1 MSKTPDLN
9 DRLIRQKSTP
19 ELFSKG
25 KSDYEAGNVTAVTR
39 RGNLLNAEVIG
50 NAVQPY
56 RVLVGFDEGGVTLA
70 NCSCANDDDD
80 DDEWCEHI
88 VATLFVMMRQ
98 PETIQERPTLEQLLE
113 PLNRTQLQGLVQ
125 ELVNQNPGILDE
137 IDCYITLK
145 FDSKITNNRAK
156 NQRFS
161 PINSAPFRQQARDIL
176 YEGMRYFENLDG
188 EDDPVTEE
196 LLDLIDNVQGLI
208 EIGETYNALIRLE
221 AIASA
226 CAADWDRVEQYG
238 IDSDEIVIALD
249 EAIAEAILSDSLSS
263 GEVEDWRSRLETL
276 QDEWSTE
283 FPLSLESLTQG
294 WDNPDVVAALRGT
307 LTEPEIKE
315 ESLVNY
321 SPDLGLIRLRILDR
335 QERYQEYLNLAKATG
350 KIKQYLTML
359 GSLGRTAEAMAAAGT
374 QMKTMEEALSLGQ
387 TLHSNGEVSKALEIG
402 RMGLKLSGNCQYKLA
417 SWTADLAKELEN
429 PEGELE
435 ARQSAF
441 CYNPTS
447 ADYFRLKELTGENWS
462 TIQPDLLK
470 FLRQHKSWGTT
481 EVKVDIFLSEGL
493 IDEAIAC
500 VTDLSDYHLEWLHR
514 VMDAAMSERPDWVI
528 ENARPRAEAILN
540 RKKSESYNQAINW
553 LKKVRA
559 AYIQK
564 EQWNRW
570 KTYRQELLQT
580 HARKHKFRGM
590 LEDRRLD

>member
-1 MSKTPDLN
+1 MSRTPDLN
-9 DRLIRQKSTP
+9 DRLIGQKSAP

-25 KSDYEAGNVTAVTR
+25 QFYYESGNVTAVTR
-39 RGNLLNAEVIG
+39 RGNLLNAEVMG
-50 NAVQPY
+50 NAVHPY
-56 RVLVGFDEGGVTLA
+56 RVRVGFEEGGVTWA
-70 NCSCANDDDD
+70 NCSCSHDHDH
-80 DDEWCEHI
+80 EWCEHI
-88 VATLFVMMRQ
+88 VATLFVVMRQ

-113 PLNRTQLQGLVQ
+113 PINGNQLQELVQ
-125 ELVNQNPGILDE
+125 ELVSQNPYLLDE

-145 FDSKITNNRAK
+145 VDSKITNKRAK
-156 NQRFS
+156 NQRPS
-161 PINSAPFRQQARDIL
+161 PINPRPFRQQARDIL

-208 EIGETYNALIRLE
+208 EIGETYNALIVLE

-226 CAADWDRVEQYG
+226 CAADWDRVGEYG
-238 IDSDEIVIALD
+238 IDPDEVVMALD

-263 GEVEDWRSRLETL
+263 SEVEQWRSRLEIL

-283 FPLSLESLTQG
+283 FALSLESLTQG
-294 WDNPDVVAALRGT
+294 WDDPDVVAALKGT
-307 LTEPEIKE
+307 LGEPEIKE
-315 ESLVNY
+315 ESLANY
-321 SPDLGLIRLRILDR
+321 SPDLVLIRLRILDR
-335 QERYQEYLNLAKATG
+335 QERHQEYLNLAQAKG
-350 KIKQYLTML
+350 KMKQYLTML
-359 GSLGRTAEAMAAAGT
+359 GSLGRTAEAMAAAQN

-387 TLHSNGEVSKALEIG
+387 TLGSNGEVRKALEVG
-402 RMGLKLSGNCQYKLA
+402 RMGLELPGNCQYELA
-417 SWTADLAKELEN
+417 SWTADLAEKLEN
-429 PEGELE
+429 PEVELE

-441 CYNPTS
+441 CYNPT
-447 ADYFRLKELTGENWS
+447 ARDYFKIKELTGDNWS
-462 TIQPDLLK
+462 KIQPDLLK
-470 FLRQHKSWGTT
+470 SLRQHTSWGTI

-500 VTDLSDYHLEWLHR
+500 VTDLSYYHSDLLHR
-514 VMDAAMSERPDWVI
+514 VMEAAIPNRPDWVI
-528 ENARPRAEAILN
+528 ENARPRAESILD
-540 RKKSESYNQAINW
+540 RKKSESYNQALNW

-564 EQWNRW
+564 DQWQGW

>member
-1 MSKTPDLN
+1 MSKTPDLT
-9 DRLIRQKSTP
+9 DRLIRQKSAP
-19 ELFSKG
+19 DLFRKG
-25 KSDYEAGNVTAVTR
+25 QSNYEEGHVTAVTQ

-50 NAVQPY
+50 DAVQPY
-56 RVLVGFDEGGVTLA
+56 RVQVGFEQGSLTEA
-70 NCSCANDDDD
+70 TCSCAYDA
-80 DDEWCEHI
+80 EWCEHI
-88 VATLFVMMRQ
+88 VATLFVVMRQ
-98 PETIQERPTLEQLLE
+98 PEIIQERPTLEQLIGQ
-113 PLNRTQLQGLVQ
+113 LNLLQLQGLVQ
-125 ELVNQNPGILDE
+125 NLVKQNPELLDE

-145 FDSKITNNRAK
+145 SELKIPTQPARNHRP
-156 NQRFS
+156 S
-161 PINSAPFRQQARDIL
+161 PINSVPFRQQARDIL

-188 EDDPVTEE
+188 EEDPVTEE
-196 LLDLIDNVQGLI
+196 LLDLIENVQGLI
-208 EIGETYNALIRLE
+208 EIGETYNALIGLE

-249 EAIAEAILSDSLSS
+249 ETIAEAILSDSLSS
-263 GEVEDWRSRLETL
+263 DEVEEWRSRLEIL

-294 WDNPDVVAALRGT
+294 WDDPDVVAALNGT

-315 ESLVNY
+315 ESLTNY

-335 QERYQEYLNLAKATG
+335 QERYQEYLNLAKAKG
-350 KIKQYLTML
+350 QMKQYLTML
-359 GSLGRTAEAMAAAGT
+359 GSLGRTAEAMEAAQT

-387 TLHSNGEVSKALEIG
+387 TLHSNGEFKKALEVG
-402 RMGLKLSGNCQYKLA
+402 RMGLKLLGNCQYEFA
-417 SWTADLAKELEN
+417 SWTADLAQELGNTEV
-429 PEGELE
+429 EME
-435 ARQSAF
+435 ARQLAF
-441 CYNPTS
+441 CDNPTS

-462 TIQPDLLK
+462 NIQPDLLK
-470 FLRQHKSWGTT
+470 SLRQHTSWGTT

-493 IDEAIAC
+493 IEEAIAS
-500 VTDLSDYHLEWLHR
+500 VNGLGSYKLDLVHR
-514 VMDAAMSERPDWVI
+514 VMDAAMFEHPDWVI
-528 ENARPRAEAILN
+528 ETARPLAEAILD
-540 RKKSESYNQAINW
+540 RKKSESYNQAIAW

-564 EQWNRW
+564 DQWDTW

>member
-1 MSKTPDLN
+1 MSKTPELT
-9 DRLIRQKSTP
+9 DRLIRQKSAP

-25 KSDYEAGNVTAVTR
+25 QFYYESGNVTAVTR

-50 NAVQPY
+50 DAVQPY
-56 RVLVGFDEGGVTLA
+56 RVRIRLDEGGVTSA
-70 NCSCANDDDD
+70 TCSCAYDDDNQ
-80 DDEWCEHI
+80 WCEHI
-88 VATLFVMMRQ
+88 VATLFVVMRQ
-98 PETIQERPTLEQLLE
+98 PETIQERPSLEQLLDL
-113 PLNRTQLQGLVQ
+113 LNRVQIQGLVQ
-125 ELVNQNPGILDE
+125 NLVKQNPELLDE
-137 IDCYITLK
+137 IDCYITLNIGP
-145 FDSKITNNRAK
+145 KIDPFRAK
-156 NQRFS
+156 SQRPS
-161 PINSAPFRQQARDIL
+161 PINSAPFRQQARDII

-208 EIGETYNALIRLE
+208 EIGQTYNALIVLE

-238 IDSDEIVIALD
+238 IDSYEIIIALD
-249 EAIAEAILSDSLSS
+249 EAIAEAILSDSLSAS
-263 GEVEDWRSRLETL
+263 EVEEWRSRLETL

-283 FPLSLESLTQG
+283 FALSLESLTQG
-294 WDNPDVVAALRGT
+294 WDDPDLVAALKGT
-307 LTEPEIKE
+307 RTKPEIEE
-315 ESLVNY
+315 ESLANY
-321 SPDLGLIRLRILDR
+321 SPDLVLIRLRILDR
-335 QERYQEYLNLAKATG
+335 QERYQEYLNLAQAKG
-350 KIKQYLTML
+350 KMKQYLTML
-359 GSLGRTAEAMAAAGT
+359 GSLGRTAEAMAAAQT

-387 TLHSNGEVSKALEIG
+387 TLRSNGEVSKALEVG
-402 RMGLKLSGNCQYKLA
+402 GMGLKLPGNCQYELA
-417 SWTADLAKELEN
+417 SWTADLA
-429 PEGELE
+429 EGLGNTEVELE

-441 CYNPTS
+441 YNNPTS
-447 ADYFRLKELTGENWS
+447 LNYIRIKELTGENWS
-462 TIQPDLLK
+462 KIQPNLLK
-470 FLRQHKSWGTT
+470 SLRQHTSWGTI

-500 VTDLSDYHLEWLHR
+500 VTDLSYYHSDLLHR
-514 VMDAAMSERPDWVI
+514 VMEAAIPNRPDWVI
-528 ENARPRAEAILN
+528 ENARPRAESILD

-564 EQWNRW
+564 DQWQGW